1 METAL
6 RSVKT
11 GIFQI
16 RSDILLGIDST
27 IYKIYKLLHNARDTG
42 EITETRDTG
51 VAERQSDRTE

>member
-16 RSDILLGIDST
+16 RPDILGIDST